1 MRHLRQ
7 VGLAVLALTVAGS
20 SVASAQRT
28 RPRTP
33 ATAQTSGRVWELGVD
48 AELSFG
54 LDDPNTT
61 SLGIPIGNFRAA
73 WSHSDVLSI
82 EPFGALN
89 YFKVEGF
96 DATTTYMLGVGA
108 LYHFSTDRSKSQA
121 YARPFLA
128 LAGISTSGASDSDLG
143 FGVGIGMKWPRLG
156 GRIAWRGEA
165 NVAQVGDATSLNAL
179 FGLSF
184 FTR

>member
-7 VGLAVLALTVAGS
+7 VGLAVLALMVVIAS
-20 SVASAQRT
+20 AASAQR
-28 RPRTP
+28 P
-33 ATAQTSGRVWELGVD
+33 AARARSAAASQARVWELGID

-61 SLGIPIGNFRAA
+61 ALGIPIGNFRAA

-82 EPFGALN
+82 EPFGAIN
-89 YFKVEGF
+89 YFKIEGF
-96 DATTTYMLGVGA
+96 DAITTYMFGVGA
-108 LYHFSTDRSKSQA
+108 LYHFSPDRTKSRA
-121 YARPFLA
+121 YVRPFLA
-128 LAGISTSGASDSDLG
+128 LAGVSAAGTSDSDLG
-143 FGVGIGMKWPRLG
+143 FGVGIGMKWPKMG
-156 GRIAWRGEA
+156 GRLAWRGEA